1 MSLTSFLKLPDVKE
15 KFRQEF
21 KVPKLAVQKKLLAPP
36 LSKRYAL
43 VGTAFDY
50 LLRFY
55 LQRLNEKNAI
65 RRSWVAEDS
74 LNVLYKAIPFSSGEY
89 NLDTG
94 KLVIKGNDDLIKK
107 AKRVFSQA
115 GAEHERYV
123 VTGDITGKLIKSTI
137 YLAQLDFIYRVGYID
152 ENLGTAYKED
162 VQDLQNLIAVVTKDL
177 FRAKNV
183 CLLNPTFGSA
193 STLVGGADADLL
205 IDDTLIDIKTTKNFR
220 LDADH
225 FFQLLGYFVLH
236 TIAGIG
242 DLEPKREIKKLAI
255 YYSRHAHL
263 EVFELQDIVNPK
275 TFPKFVKWF
284 SVRARQMH
292 KSRITRRSTRTRKKR
307 RAG

>member
-1 MSLTSFLKLPDVKE
+1 MSLTSFLKLPDVKA

-36 LSKRYAL
+36 LSRRYAM

-55 LQRLNEKNAI
+55 LQRLNKENVI
-65 RRSWVAEDS
+65 NHRWVAES
-74 LNVLYKAIPFSSGEY
+74 GLNRIIPLSFEY

-94 KLVIKGNDDLIKK
+94 KLAIDDGLMKK
-107 AKRVFSQA
+107 AKRVFSRCC
-115 GAEHERYV
+115 AEHERYI
-123 VTGDITGKLIKSTI
+123 VTGNITDKLIKSTI
-137 YLAQLDFIYRVGYID
+137 YLAQLDSFYRGYGD

-177 FRAKNV
+177 FRAKDV

-205 IDDTLIDIKTTKNFR
+205 VDDTLIDIKTTKNFR

-225 FFQLLGYFVLH
+225 FFQLLGYCVLH
-236 TIAGIG
+236 RIGGIG
-242 DLEPKREIKKLAI
+242 DSEPKRKIKKLAI

-284 SVRARQMH
+284 SIRARQMH
-292 KSRITRRSTRTRKKR
+292 KSRITRRSTG
-307 RAG
+307 RAKAAR